1 MQGLLRSVQAGI
13 AQAGPAAVPAGSAG
27 FREHTP
33 EPTTTRR
40 TWRGFA
46 RELADVL
53 CVQCTGGGLPMQAR
67 DELAIVLSTSS
78 ARLTDPQGRCSTVG
92 PGDVGI
98 ARPGEMYRIDAPADA
113 GEMRVLLVAP
123 DMLATPGPQGGTIPP
138 GEPPRFRSPVAH
150 DPLLAAR
157 LHALFAEL
165 ARGLTALDA
174 LARFR
179 EALAQLAAR
188 HLAAGPPAEAA
199 RRVHPGA
206 ARAHAYLREH
216 FADPIS
222 LDTLVRVSRL
232 SRFYLLRVFRREYGV
247 TPHEYQRHLRLAR
260 ACRLLAAGSP
270 PTRTAYEAG
279 FSDQSH
285 LTRLLKELTGLTPG
299 AYARQWAGAAREPGG
314 PRRFAAGSARAP
326 GLRAAN

>member
-13 AQAGPAAVPAGSAG
+13 AQAGPAAVPVGSAG
-27 FREHTP
+27 FREIAP
-33 EPTTTRR
+33 APPATRR

-53 CVQCTGGGLPMQAR
+53 CVQCTGAGLPMQAR
-67 DELAIVLSTSS
+67 DELAIVLSRSS
-78 ARLTDPQGRCSTVG
+78 ARLIDPRGRCSTVG
-92 PGDVGI
+92 PDDVGI
-98 ARPGEMYRIDAPADA
+98 ARPGEMYRIDAPSDG
-113 GEMRVLLVAP
+113 GELRVLLVAP
-123 DMLATPGPQGGTIPP
+123 EMLAASGPEGGAIPP

-157 LHALFAEL
+157 LHAVFDEL
-165 ARGLTALDA
+165 RRGLTAHDA

-188 HLAAGPPAEAA
+188 HLAGPPAEAA
-199 RRVHPGA
+199 HRAHPGA

-216 FADPIS
+216 FADPVS
-222 LDTLVRVSRL
+222 LDALVKVSRL

-299 AYARQWAGAAREPGG
+299 AYARQWTGTGREPAG
-314 PRRFAAGSARAP
+314 PRRVTARSSRAP

>member
-27 FREHTP
+27 FREHAP
-33 EPTTTRR
+33 VPLATRR

-53 CVQCTGGGLPMQAR
+53 CVQCTGAGLPMQAR
-67 DELAIVLSTSS
+67 DELAVVLSTSS
-78 ARLTDPQGRCSTVG
+78 ARLIDPQGRCSVVG

-98 ARPGEMYRIDAPADA
+98 ARPGEMYRIDAPADG
-113 GEMRVLLVAP
+113 GELRVLMVAP
-123 DMLATPGPQGGTIPP
+123 EMLAAPIPP

-188 HLAAGPPAEAA
+188 HLAAGPAAEAA

-206 ARAHAYLREH
+206 ARAQAYLREH

-222 LDTLVRVSRL
+222 LDALVRVSRL

-270 PTRTAYEAG
+270 PTRVAYEVG

-299 AYARQWAGAAREPGG
+299 AYARQWTGAAREPAGR
-314 PRRFAAGSARAP
+314 RRFAAGSARSP